1 MTAVLD
7 LKWVEVCRYDDLLPE
22 RGVAA
27 LVDGHQ
33 VAVFRTYDG
42 EVFAVGNTDPF
53 SGANV
58 LSRGLVGTRGD
69 VPVVMSP
76 MYKQAIA
83 LATGRGVDDPTVAVP
98 VWPVRIVGDVIQVG
112 Q

>member
-27 LVDGHQ
+27 LVGGHQ
-33 VAVFRTYDG
+33 VAVFRTHNGD
-42 EVFAVGNTDPF
+42 VFAVGNTDPF

-83 LATGRGVDDPTVAVP
+83 LTTGRSVDNPAVAVP